1 MDQKRV
7 RGRHLLGA
15 VMEMLGIE
23 KADIATGIRDGAT
36 LGEVAESNG
45 IPTEDLISTI
55 TAIMTE
61 KLNEAVAE
69 GKITADE
76 ALAKADNIQERA
88 QQMVNKPLDQKPDK
102 GHDHRGDKDQL
113 SSRPVL

>member
-1 MDQKRV
+1 
-7 RGRHLLGA
+7 
-15 VMEMLGIE
+15 MEMLGIE

-102 GHDHRGDKDQL
+102 GHDHRGEKDQL